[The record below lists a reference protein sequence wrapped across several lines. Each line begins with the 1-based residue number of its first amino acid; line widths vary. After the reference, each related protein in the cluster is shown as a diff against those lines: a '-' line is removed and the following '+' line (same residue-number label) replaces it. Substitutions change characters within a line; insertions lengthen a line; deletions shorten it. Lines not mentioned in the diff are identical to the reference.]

1 MMLRRIYM
9 KKALSV
15 LVAAAMAV
23 SLGACSNKTDN
34 GGDKKDAGSLVIY
47 SPHPLE
53 FIDPIVNEFENKTG
67 VKVEV
72 VAAGSGELLKRVEA
86 EGDNPMGDIL
96 WGGSLSTLEPKK
108 EYFEKYKSVNE
119 EFVYDEYKNEDGTI
133 TRFSVI
139 PSVIM
144 VNKNLIGDIKIEGYE
159 DLLNPALKGKIANA
173 DPTKSSSSF
182 EQIVNQL
189 YAMGNGD
196 PEKGWDYVA
205 KLTKNLDGK
214 LLSGSSAVYKGVG
227 DGEYTVGLTF
237 EEVAVK
243 YVKDGAPVEIVYPKE
258 GTIAKPDGVV
268 IIKNAKNM
276 ENAKKFIDYVT
287 SKEAQDLIVNE
298 LNRRSVRKDVG
309 PAAGLKTL
317 EEIKLIQDDEK
328 WVNDNKQAIMDKYK
342 EIFTSN

>member
-1 MMLRRIYM
+1 M

-237 EEVAVK
+237 EEAAVK

>member
-237 EEVAVK
+237 EEAAVK